1 MKLRNVLLIARR
13 DYLAYVARRRFW
25 IGLLVTPAILLAFIF
40 VPVLIHKFES
50 AHSYAVIDHS
60 GWVLKAVNE
69 RIATHDYGRLLTLAA
84 DAQSAGSAAGLPGPL
99 AAVAPAVLKLDP
111 AHRAALA
118 NALATGESP
127 GGGGAEQAIWQR
139 RQAFTRWY
147 AGLDVKQARALD
159 RGLAIARYHFVRDAG
174 SSVASLRG
182 QVTEGKLFGYFV
194 IPAEP
199 LKKGAQF
206 VYASKNLTDTGLSN
220 WFDSQVNAVVQSRK
234 VNEVGLPAEKAAWLK
249 TPVDFRSQLVT
260 KSGAKAATNE
270 EKAAQWLPVGYVYL
284 LFIAIMQIAQLLMM
298 STIEEKSSRI
308 AETLL
313 ATVDPGDIMAG
324 KTLGVAAVG
333 TTMIV
338 CWLAII
344 LGLLGG
350 FGSTLPIGGFAHAL
364 LVNISVWSVAWF
376 LVYFVLGFLFYAA
389 ILGAIGAAINNIQEA
404 QPYMTPVIMALMVPL
419 FLMVPVVKDP
429 TATWARVLSY
439 FPPLTPFLM
448 VNRQAAPPPL
458 VDYIVTTALLAV
470 AVAFVLYLSGRVFR
484 VGLLNTGAPP
494 KLKELLSWM
503 RTPSPDKADSQS

>member
-1 MKLRNVLLIARR
+1 MKLRNILLIARR

-40 VPVLIHKFES
+40 VPVLIHRFES
-50 AHSYAVIDHS
+50 AHSYAVVDHS

-69 RIATHDYGRLLTLAA
+69 RIAAQDYDRLLTLAA
-84 DAQSAGSAAGLPGPL
+84 DAASAGSAAGLPQPL
-99 AAVAPAVLKLDP
+99 AAIAPAAARLDP
-111 AHRAALA
+111 AARTAVARKLAA
-118 NALATGESP
+118 
-127 GGGGAEQAIWQR
+127 GGPAPAGSGAGQAIWAR
-139 RQAFTRWY
+139 RQALVQWY
-147 AGLDVKQARALD
+147 NGLDVKQARAVD
-159 RGLAIARYHFVRDAG
+159 RNLAVSRFRYVSDAG
-174 SSVASLRG
+174 SDTAALRE
-182 QVTEGKLFGYFV
+182 QITQGKLFGYFV
-194 IPAEP
+194 IPADP
-199 LKKGAQF
+199 LKEGAQY
-206 VYASKNLTDTGLSN
+206 VYASKNLTDTGLSG
-220 WFDSQVNAVVQSRK
+220 WFSTQVNAVVQSRK
-234 VNEVGLPAEKAAWLK
+234 VNEVGLPADKAEWLK
-249 TPVDFRSQLVT
+249 TPVDFHAQLVT
-260 KSGAKAATNE
+260 KSGAKTATTE

-313 ATVDPGDIMAG
+313 ATVKPGEIMAG

-333 TTMIV
+333 TTLIV

-350 FGSTLPIGGFAHAL
+350 FGATLPIGGFAHAL
-364 LVNISVWSVAWF
+364 VANVSVWSVAWF

-404 QPYMTPVIMALMVPL
+404 QPYMTPVIMFLMVPL
-419 FLMVPVVKDP
+419 LLMIPVVKDP

-448 VNRQAAPPPL
+448 VNRGAAPPPL
-458 VDYIVTTALLAV
+458 IDYVATTALLVV

-494 KLKELLSWM
+494 KLGELLSWI
-503 RTPSPDKADSQS
+503 RTPSPDKADN